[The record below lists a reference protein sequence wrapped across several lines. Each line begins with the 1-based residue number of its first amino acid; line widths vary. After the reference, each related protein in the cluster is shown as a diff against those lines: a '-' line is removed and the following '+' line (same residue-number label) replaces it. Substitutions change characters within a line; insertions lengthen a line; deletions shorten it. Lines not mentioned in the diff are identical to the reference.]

1 MYFPVNR
8 LVQRHSTSPSE
19 KSRGVAK
26 KATLMNG
33 SSGIT
38 TWTIESVKELIDNT
52 GRYIGSNFKEID
64 VILYFVQMAIWQ
76 SSF

>member
-1 MYFPVNR
+1 
-8 LVQRHSTSPSE
+8 
-19 KSRGVAK
+19 
-26 KATLMNG
+26 MNG

-76 SSF
+76 ISF